1 MGYADGYRGEQQTGA
16 ERLEEMAFG
25 TRRSYFRDVG
35 GHKDCSF
42 FALLGVDPSG
52 GETTAASY

>member
-16 ERLEEMAFG
+16 ERLEEW
-25 TRRSYFRDVG
+25 RSELDGLTSRDVG